1 MRLEF
6 VGATRTVTGSC
17 HYVQTGVTEF
27 IVDCGMFQGDD
38 EIQKLNR
45 LPFPFDPSGLD
56 FVLLTHAH
64 IDHSGLIPRLVR
76 EGFKGKVYATA
87 ATIALCKIM
96 LLDSAHIQEL
106 EAGWQQRKARRA
118 GEVPFEP
125 LYTLD
130 DVERSISSFEA
141 VPFGQIVG
149 VAPDVAVRFRHA
161 GHILGSAVIE
171 VYLRH
176 HGSGEGMARP
186 SASGSP
192 AAAGPESA
200 MEPAPALTG
209 GEVKIVFSGDLGNV
223 NQPIIKDPEFV
234 SDADF
239 LIVEST
245 YGNRVHE
252 DRMESIERLRRVICD
267 TWARGGNVIV
277 PAFAVARTQDVLHDI
292 AKLAYKQ
299 EVPPVRVFIDSPM
312 AVSATEVF
320 SSYRD
325 EFDIETTA
333 LIEAGGDP
341 FDFPGLQYVR
351 TAEESRALNDITRGA
366 IIISAGG
373 MCNFG
378 RIKHH
383 LKHNLWRPECTVL
396 FVGFQARGTLGR
408 LLMDGAKKV
417 RIFNEDV
424 VVSASIESIDGY
436 SAHADRDALLYWVRS
451 LRSKPRRVFVVHG
464 EEESAEALAVTLEN
478 TLGLWVGVPH
488 RGDTVDLVSGE
499 TTVTPGVSTE
509 GERALSLKAASE
521 ELDHAYAALR
531 KALDQGGSL
540 RDPAVFRASREEI
553 ARLVALM
560 RSLAREDRTA

>member
-1 MRLEF
+1 MERRDDRPMKLEF

-17 HYVQTGVTEF
+17 HYVETGVTKF

-38 EIQKLNR
+38 ELEELNR
-45 LPFPFDPSGLD
+45 VPFPFDPSGLD

-87 ATIALCKIM
+87 ATIDLCKIM

-125 LYTLD
+125 VYTVD
-130 DVERSISSFEA
+130 DAQQGLSRFEA
-141 VPFGQIVG
+141 VPFGQMVR
-149 VAPDVAVRFRHA
+149 VAPDVTVRFRHA
-161 GHILGSAVIE
+161 GHILGSAIIE
-171 VYLRH
+171 VYLR
-176 HGSGEGMARP
+176 RP
-186 SASGSP
+186 ESVVGPIPVSAPASASAP
-192 AAAGPESA
+192 AFAAGE
-200 MEPAPALTG
+200 L
-209 GEVKIVFSGDLGNV
+209 KIVFSGDLGNV

-239 LIVEST
+239 LVVEST

-252 DRMESIERLRRVICD
+252 DHMGSMEKLRKVIHD
-267 TWARGGNVIV
+267 TWSRGGNVII
-277 PAFAVARTQDVLHDI
+277 PAFAVARAQDVLHDI
-292 AKLAYKQ
+292 ATLAYKQ
-299 EVPPVRVFIDSPM
+299 EIPPVRVFIDSPM

-320 SSYRD
+320 SAYRD
-325 EFDIETTA
+325 EFDVETTA

-341 FDFPGLQYVR
+341 FDFPGLQYVQ
-351 TAEESRALNDITRGA
+351 TAEQSRALNDITSGA
-366 IIISAGG
+366 VIISASG

-408 LLMDGAKKV
+408 LLQDGATKV

-424 VVSASIESIDGY
+424 AVKASIESIDGY
-436 SAHADRDALLYWVRS
+436 SAHADRDTLLYWVKS

-464 EEESAEALAVTLEN
+464 EEESAQAFAATLTNALGVWA
-478 TLGLWVGVPH
+478 GVPQ
-488 RGDTVDLVSGE
+488 RGDSLDLVSGE
-499 TTVTPGVSTE
+499 TTVTPGGSAE
-509 GERALSLKAASE
+509 HERVLSLKAAGE
-521 ELDHAYAALR
+521 ELDRAYAALR
-531 KALDQGGSL
+531 KALDQGGAL
-540 RDPAVFRASREEI
+540 RDPAAFRASRDEI
-553 ARLVALM
+553 ARLVSLM